1 MEHLSDSEP
10 SDEDTLVPLHNS
22 LAVSN
27 MDYADSESVGSSD
40 SEKQSD
46 SEEEW
51 NTIPKPQTWDEQKL
65 QKLEK
70 QQKIVQAALMKSA
83 EHLLDGAVDKRG
95 GAKDKT
101 DKKRGPYGIRGMS
114 DRTAQRKRQK
124 IQKSHAAG
132 MSKATKVKIQC
143 QLDAVTAHTKNPGL
157 KQRMLTSLPEQ
168 TWSPWKFHL
177 IPN

>member
-1 MEHLSDSEP
+1 MKTLWCLCTTPLWSRTWIMQIP
-10 SDEDTLVPLHNS
+10 SLLEARTQRN
-22 LAVSN
+22 N
-27 MDYADSESVGSSD
+27 
-40 SEKQSD
+40 QTQ
-46 SEEEW
+46 EEW

-70 QQKIVQAALMKSA
+70 KQKIVQAASMKSA

-101 DKKRGPYGIRGMS
+101 GKKRGPYGIRRMS

-124 IQKSHAAG
+124 IQKSHAAA

-143 QLDAVTAHTKNPGL
+143 QLDAVTARTKNSGL

-177 IPN
+177 ILN